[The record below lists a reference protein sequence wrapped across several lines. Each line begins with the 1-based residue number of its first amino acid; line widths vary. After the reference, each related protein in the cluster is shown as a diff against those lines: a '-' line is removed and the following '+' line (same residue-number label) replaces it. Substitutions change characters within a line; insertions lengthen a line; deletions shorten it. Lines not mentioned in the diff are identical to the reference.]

1 MFLVLIKRLETG
13 HGTDYNNRSREWNRS
28 WYYLLINRSKS
39 CPGWA
44 PTVTRT
50 GGGGGG
56 GNQFCEYV
64 MLMMMMM
71 VTMMMCVGG
80 RRGIGGGG

>member
-13 HGTDYNNRSREWNRS
+13 HGTDYKNRSREWNRS

-50 GGGGGG
+50 GGV
-56 GNQFCEYV
+56 NQFCEYV

-80 RRGIGGGG
+80 GRGGGDNA